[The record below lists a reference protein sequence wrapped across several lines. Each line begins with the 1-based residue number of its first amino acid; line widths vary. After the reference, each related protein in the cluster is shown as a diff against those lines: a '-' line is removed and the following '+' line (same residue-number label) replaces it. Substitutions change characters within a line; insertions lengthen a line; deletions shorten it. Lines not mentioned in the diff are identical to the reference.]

1 MKIFNKLIFW
11 IFGIAFLVSCKD
23 DMAPQLPE
31 PVVETPEVG
40 ERPEL
45 KQLHVEDRYLVD
57 ADGQKVNLHG
67 FAQTYSPFFNNNA
80 WGNYDVDACL
90 RYNQLMTD
98 RVLAAGWEVNFI
110 RQHMDPYWSSPGA
123 STEAEAH
130 MFYNEERFRKYLDIV
145 FVPMA
150 EFAISRGF
158 YVVMRPPGVCPKEI
172 KVGDKY
178 QEYLVKIWDIVSEHP
193 SLKNNP
199 YVMFELANEPV
210 DILNPEDGS
219 KLDVNANKDAAFT
232 QLSMYFQKIVD
243 TIRENG
249 CNNILWVPGLSYQA
263 QYAGYV
269 EHPIFDPVNN
279 YGFAIHVYPGWYGSD
294 GENEDGGEGNGEG
307 YTGFQRG
314 WDNQVGPVAKT
325 HPIMVTEMD
334 WAPKKYNASWGKATT
349 GEAGGAGFGANF
361 KLITDNEGNVSWL
374 LFTGQEYMAEFVDEP
389 GVEGEYTFLN
399 DPEACPWPI
408 YHWYQEYAGVS
419 SGDYGNL
426 VGIQISEIDENKSLT
441 IYENIALYLVT
452 KGVYESGKT
461 RVLSG
466 VVYTSSDE
474 NVFTIE
480 SSGKLTPVHEGTAK
494 LTVTYTDK
502 ASGVTITEEISITVD
517 NTPFPLIDKYFE
529 PDISGSGIFSD
540 GVFYPTQYGFGG
552 WVYDDGK
559 DLTEKNFIVAELGEK
574 TTPDQTIFFRVFD
587 SNDYNG
593 QSATYYYETG
603 NNKKIVVD
611 LNKMYK
617 SLSHEWNRYV
627 YDNTK
632 IDPAKVGIVGFW
644 STGNNDL
651 SQAIEI
657 KDIRWTDEWPLG
669 AVQELTLDGISTNQ
683 TLENNVEKKYYRV
696 FATYADG
703 SKRDVTAEAE
713 YEIISGNDLID
724 ISTKGYLSTRSINGK
739 AQFKITYNYTGSTT
753 TDAVLDVTVQVGEQ
767 PADQPLSL
775 DYFNPQ
781 IYGSGTFTSE
791 GNGGVFRPAQYGF
804 GGWKYSQMMD
814 FSSKKYIVAD
824 LTGTDEQTIFFRVFG
839 SNDYNSSDY
848 ANYTYEKS
856 NNNILVVD
864 LNKMY
869 KIAGSASWNTFV
881 HSNDKINPSN
891 IGIVGFWSNGDN
903 NLGKA
908 IKINSIEWT
917 DEWPLGAVTGLSLE
931 GISTNTAL
939 DSNTENQFYRVIATY
954 ADGMK
959 RDVTAEAEYEVISGG
974 DLIDISTKGYLTT
987 KSGNGKAQYKITYDY
1002 TGGSASAELTV
1013 NVQVGSQPADE
1024 PFNMDYFNPSINGSG
1039 TFEGN
1044 VFTSG
1049 GGNFAGWKYAEPMNL
1064 GQKKFVV
1071 IDLGTVNPSWEYLL
1085 FRVYDS
1091 ADYWNSDYA
1100 SYRWDNGFNSD
1111 NKMVVDVNK
1120 MYKQLTEP
1128 SVSWDKFVHSST
1140 EKIDPASVY
1149 MAGLYVN
1156 GTGSIEIESVE
1167 WTDSWPFGTVTDLTL
1182 QNDTHKDVESLTLTN
1197 GTSKY
1202 YRVIATYSDGTKR
1215 EVTAEADYSLA
1226 EGSGLLDASI
1236 KGYLTSSA
1244 TGVAKLKV
1252 SYSYTG
1258 GTALEKEFTI
1268 NIE

>member
-11 IFGIAFLVSCKD
+11 IFGIAFLVSCRD

-45 KQLHVEDRYLVD
+45 KQLHVDGRYLVD
-57 ADGQKVNLHG
+57 ADGQTVNLHG

-123 STEAEAH
+123 SSEAEAH

-249 CNNILWVPGLSYQA
+249 CDNILWVPGLSYQA

-269 EHPIFDPVNN
+269 EHPIVDPVNN

-314 WDNQVGPVAKT
+314 WDNQVGPVAET

-739 AQFKITYNYTGSTT
+739 AQFKITYNYTSSTT

-917 DEWPLGAVTGLSLE
+917 DDWPFGAVKSLSLE
-931 GISTNTAL
+931 GDVSENTVL
-939 DSNTENQFYRVIATY
+939 DSNTANKFYRVIAEY
-954 ADGMK
+954 ENGSK
-959 RDVTAEAEYEVISGG
+959 RDVTPEAEYSVISGG
-974 DLIDISTKGYLTT
+974 ELIDISTKGYLTT
-987 KSGNGKAQYKITYDY
+987 LSGNGKAKFKISYNY
-1002 TGGSASAELTV
+1002 TGSTGVAKELTV
-1013 NVQVGSQPADE
+1013 NVQVGDVPLDDPNYSYFPLEDGALTNFSDGTDFSYTNKELITCQWGVGGWDYSNSPIDLSKYKYLVAELTEIQTCGAGLYVYDRNAVTSSSHKAD
-1024 PFNMDYFNPSINGSG
+1024 FSD
-1039 TFEGN
+1039 
-1044 VFTSG
+1044 
-1049 GGNFAGWKYAEPMNL
+1049 KL
-1064 GQKKFVV
+1064 RVV
-1071 IDLGTVNPSWEYLL
+1071 IDLENMNINNELT
-1085 FRVYDS
+1085 
-1091 ADYWNSDYA
+1091 
-1100 SYRWDNGFNSD
+1100 WDPR
-1111 NKMVVDVNK
+1111 
-1120 MYKQLTEP
+1120 TEP
-1128 SVSWDKFVHSST
+1128 IDRT
-1140 EKIDPASVY
+1140 KIQIIGFWSNGGTPIKIKSVY
-1149 MAGLYVN
+1149 
-1156 GTGSIEIESVE
+1156 
-1167 WTDSWPFGTVTDLTL
+1167 VT
-1182 QNDTHKDVESLTLTN
+1182 NTN
-1197 GTSKY
+1197 PEQL
-1202 YRVIATYSDGTKR
+1202 SD
-1215 EVTAEADYSLA
+1215 
-1226 EGSGLLDASI
+1226 
-1236 KGYLTSSA
+1236 
-1244 TGVAKLKV
+1244 
-1252 SYSYTG
+1252 
-1258 GTALEKEFTI
+1258 
-1268 NIE
+1268 

>member
-11 IFGIAFLVSCKD
+11 IFGIAFLVSCRD

-45 KQLHVEDRYLVD
+45 KLLHVKGRYLVD
-57 ADGQKVNLHG
+57 ADGQTVNLHG

-158 YVVMRPPGVCPKEI
+158 YVVMRPPGVCPEEI

-249 CNNILWVPGLSYQA
+249 CNNILWIPGLSYQA

-269 EHPIFDPVNN
+269 EHPIVDPVNN

-314 WDNQVGPVAKT
+314 WDNQVGPVAEKY
-325 HPIMVTEMD
+325 PIMVTEMD

-644 STGNNDL
+644 STGKNDL

-683 TLENNVEKKYYRV
+683 TLENNVEKKFYRV
-696 FATYADG
+696 FATYVDG

-739 AQFKITYNYTGSTT
+739 AQFKITYDYTGGTVPAELT
-753 TDAVLDVTVQVGEQ
+753 VNVQVGEQ
-767 PADQPLSL
+767 PLDEPFSF
-775 DYFNPQ
+775 DYFNPA
-781 IYGSGTFTSE
+781 IWGSGTFDGSLFTPSE
-791 GNGGVFRPAQYGF
+791 TGF
-804 GGWKYSQMMD
+804 GGWEYSTPRD
-814 FSSKKYIVAD
+814 LSSKKFIVVD
-824 LTGTDEQTIFFRVFG
+824 FGNTSTERYTCMRVINGAYFG
-839 SNDYNSSDY
+839 GSY
-848 ANYTYEKS
+848 ANYKYEFGNK
-856 NNNILVVD
+856 IIVD
-864 LNKMY
+864 LYKMY
-869 KIAGSASWNTFV
+869 EASEAEWKQFVYSNEKIDPTNV
-881 HSNDKINPSN
+881 N
-891 IGIVGFWSNGDN
+891 IVGFWSWETTPIE
-903 NLGKA
+903 L
-908 IKINSIEWT
+908 SSVEWT
-917 DEWPLGAVTGLSLE
+917 DVWPLGNVKSLSLDGGVSE
-931 GISTNTAL
+931 NTVL
-939 DSNTENQFYRVIATY
+939 DSNTSNKFYRVIAEY
-954 ADGMK
+954 ENGSK
-959 RDVTAEAEYEVISGG
+959 RDVTSEAEYRVISGG
-974 DLIDISTKGYLTT
+974 ELIDISTKGYLTT
-987 KSGNGKAQYKITYDY
+987 KSGNGKAQYEISYDY
-1002 TGGSASAELTV
+1002 TGGTKPAKLTV
-1013 NVQVGSQPADE
+1013 NVQVGEQSADD
-1024 PFNMDYFNPSINGSG
+1024 PFNVDYFNPSIFAQGGQTSSIENS
-1039 TFEGN
+1039 
-1044 VFTSG
+1044 VFTPTNNG
-1049 GGNFAGWKYAEPMNL
+1049 FGGWKYEQPVDL
-1064 GQKKFVV
+1064 SSKKFIVA
-1071 IDLGTVNPSWEYLL
+1071 DLGDSGQGSSIHLRVFNGGYWDGSYANYRYEY
-1085 FRVYDS
+1085 
-1091 ADYWNSDYA
+1091 NS
-1100 SYRWDNGFNSD
+1100 
-1111 NKMVVDVNK
+1111 KIVVDLGK
-1120 MYKQLTEP
+1120 MFKANSLT
-1128 SVSWDKFVHSST
+1128 WNQYQYST
-1140 EKIDPASVY
+1140 DKIDPTKIDIV
-1149 MAGLYVN
+1149 GLWSSAIVPIN
-1156 GTGSIEIESVE
+1156 IDFQ
-1167 WTDSWPFGTVTDLTL
+1167 WTDVWPFGEIEDLTL
-1182 QNDTHKDVESLTLTN
+1182 QNESYQDVESLSLSD
-1197 GTSKY
+1197 GISQY
-1202 YRVIATYSDGTKR
+1202 YRIIATYTDGTKR
-1215 EVTAEADYSLA
+1215 EVTAEADYTLTDGA
-1226 EGSGLLDASI
+1226 ELIDTSI
-1236 KGYLTSSA
+1236 KGYLTPKSGNG
-1244 TGVAKLKV
+1244 TAKLKV
-1252 SYSYTG
+1252 TYSYTG
-1258 GTALEKEFTI
+1258 GVEFSKEFDI
-1268 NIE
+1268 NVSNGSN

>member
-11 IFGIAFLVSCKD
+11 IFGIAFLVSCRD

-45 KQLHVEDRYLVD
+45 KRLHVDGRYLVD
-57 ADGQKVNLHG
+57 ADGQTVNLHG

-130 MFYNEERFRKYLDIV
+130 MFYNEERFKKYLDIV

-193 SLKNNP
+193 SLKNNA

-210 DILNPEDGS
+210 DILNPKDGS
-219 KLDVNANKDAAFT
+219 KLDVNANKNDAFA

-249 CNNILWVPGLSYQA
+249 CNNILWIPGLSYQS

-269 EHPIFDPVNN
+269 DHPIKDPVNN

-294 GENEDGGEGNGEG
+294 GENEDGGEGKGEG

-334 WAPKKYNASWGKATT
+334 WAPEKYNASWGKATT

-374 LFTGQEYMAEFVDEP
+374 LFTGQEYMAEFVDVP

-466 VVYTSSDE
+466 VVYASSNE
-474 NVFTIE
+474 NVFKIE

-617 SLSHEWNRYV
+617 SQTHDWNRYV

-632 IDPAKVGIVGFW
+632 INPAKVSIVGFW

-724 ISTKGYLSTRSINGK
+724 ISTKGYLSTTSINGR

-753 TDAVLDVTVQVGEQ
+753 SDAVLDVTVQVGEQ

-781 IYGSGTFTSE
+781 IHGSGTFTSE

-804 GGWKYSQMMD
+804 GGWR
-814 FSSKKYIVAD
+814 FSEGKD
-824 LTGTDEQTIFFRVFG
+824 LTDKNFIVVNIGSNSTENTILLRVFDSDNYDSG
-839 SNDYNSSDY
+839 NSADYV
-848 ANYTYEKS
+848 YEVSKP
-856 NNNILVVD
+856 LVVD
-864 LNKMY
+864 LKKMHKAIRHDHMKY
-869 KIAGSASWNTFV
+869 VYSEEEIDDSKV
-881 HSNDKINPSN
+881 
-891 IGIVGFWSNGDN
+891 GIVGFWAMGATDLSKSIVID
-903 NLGKA
+903 K
-908 IKINSIEWT
+908 IEWT
-917 DEWPLGAVTGLSLE
+917 NTWPLGEVESLSLD
-931 GISTNTAL
+931 GISNGQ
-939 DSNTENQFYRVIATY
+939 SFESSSENNYYRVIATY
-954 ADGMK
+954 NSGIT
-959 RDVTAEAEYEVISGG
+959 RDVTSEAEYEILEG
-974 DLIDISTKGYLTT
+974 DNLIDISTKGYLTT
-987 KSGNGKAQYKITYDY
+987 KSGNGKAQYEISYDY
-1002 TGGSASAELTV
+1002 TGGTKPAKLTV
-1013 NVQVGSQPADE
+1013 NVQVGEQSADD
-1024 PFNMDYFNPSINGSG
+1024 PFNVYYFNPSIFAQDGQTSSIENS
-1039 TFEGN
+1039 
-1044 VFTSG
+1044 VFTPTNNG
-1049 GGNFAGWKYAEPMNL
+1049 FGGWKYEQPVDL
-1064 GQKKFVV
+1064 SSKKFIVA
-1071 IDLGTVNPSWEYLL
+1071 DLGDSGQGSSIHLRVFNGGYWDGSYANYRYEY
-1085 FRVYDS
+1085 
-1091 ADYWNSDYA
+1091 NS
-1100 SYRWDNGFNSD
+1100 
-1111 NKMVVDVNK
+1111 KIVVDLGK
-1120 MYKQLTEP
+1120 MFKANTPTWNQYQY
-1128 SVSWDKFVHSST
+1128 ST
-1140 EKIDPASVY
+1140 DKIDPTKISIV
-1149 MAGLYVN
+1149 GLWSSAIVPIN
-1156 GTGSIEIESVE
+1156 IDFL
-1167 WTDSWPFGTVTDLTL
+1167 WTDVWPFGEIKDLTL
-1182 QNDTHKDVESLTLTN
+1182 QNESHENVESLSLSD
-1197 GTSKY
+1197 GKSQY
-1202 YRVIATYSDGTKR
+1202 YRIIATYSDGTKR
-1215 EVTAEADYSLA
+1215 EVTAEADYTLTDGA
-1226 EGSGLLDASI
+1226 ELIDTFI
-1236 KGYLTSSA
+1236 KGYLTPKSGNG
-1244 TGVAKLKV
+1244 TAKLKV
-1252 SYSYTG
+1252 TYSYTG
-1258 GTALEKEFTI
+1258 GVEFRKEFDI
-1268 NIE
+1268 NVSNGSN